1 MAISDITIEIAA
13 LGYASLAMTT
23 TRNEIRIMTTQ
34 ETIELFDK
42 YVIANYGR
50 LPRVIVKGE
59 GCYLYDADGNKIL
72 DMFPGWAV
80 SAIGHCHPKVVE
92 ALRRQAGELL
102 HIDNTFYS
110 EPQGKLAQ
118 LLSERAFGGKCFFCN
133 SGAEAN
139 EAALKLARL
148 HTSPE
153 KYKFITAEGSFH
165 GRTFATVTATAQPKY
180 HEGFLPLLPGFVYVP
195 FNDIAALES
204 AFNDEV
210 AAVMVEPIQGEGGIN
225 VATAEYLQTI
235 RRLCD
240 EKGAVMILDEV
251 QTGLGRTGKWF
262 GYQHFDIEPDI
273 ITMAKA
279 LGGGVA
285 IGAMM
290 ARDEIASSLVP
301 GKHASTF
308 GGNALACAAGVAVI
322 EAIEEENLLQN
333 AAELGQYIQDKLEQL
348 QQKHSI
354 IDSVRGI
361 GLMIGVQLTSQGKD
375 IVDKCLDNGVRINC
389 TSNTVLRFMPPM
401 IATKS
406 QIDQAI
412 EILDTV
418 LTE

>member
-1 MAISDITIEIAA
+1 
-13 LGYASLAMTT
+13 
-23 TRNEIRIMTTQ
+23 MTTQ

-50 LPRVIVKGE
+50 LPRVIVRGE
-59 GCYLYDADGNKIL
+59 GCYLYDAEGNKIL

-80 SAIGHCHPKVVE
+80 SGLGHCHPKVVA
-92 ALRRQAGELL
+92 ALRKQAGELL

-110 EPQGKLAQ
+110 EPQGQLAK

-139 EAALKLARL
+139 EAAMKLARL
-148 HTSPE
+148 YTAKE

-180 HEGFLPLLPGFVYVP
+180 HEGFLPLLPGFAYIP
-195 FNDIAALES
+195 FNDVGALES
-204 AFNDEV
+204 AFSDEV

-225 VATAEYLQTI
+225 VATEEFLQAI

-240 EKGAVMILDEV
+240 ENGAVMILDEV
-251 QTGLGRTGKWF
+251 QTGIGRTGKWF
-262 GYQHFDIEPDI
+262 AYQHFDVEPDI

-290 ARDEIASSLVP
+290 AKPELAAVLTP

-308 GGNALACAAGVAVI
+308 GGNCIACAAGIAVI
-322 EAIEEENLLQN
+322 EAIEEDNLLQN
-333 AAELGQYIQDKLEQL
+333 AAQLGQYTKDKLLQL
-348 QQKHSI
+348 KQKHSV

-361 GLMIGVQLTSQGKD
+361 GMMIGVQLTGPGAA
-375 IVDKCLDNGVRINC
+375 IVDKCLEQGLRINC
-389 TSNTVLRFMPPM
+389 THDTVLRFMPPM
-401 IATKS
+401 IATKE
-406 QIDQAI
+406 QIDRAI
-412 EILDTV
+412 EILDGV
-418 LTE
+418 LSPRDGGAK

>member
-1 MAISDITIEIAA
+1 
-13 LGYASLAMTT
+13 MTT
-23 TRNEIRIMTTQ
+23 K
-34 ETIELFDK
+34 ETIELFEK

-50 LPRVIVKGE
+50 LPRVIVKGQ
-59 GCYLYDADGNKIL
+59 GCYMYDADSNEIL

-80 SAIGHCHPKVVE
+80 SGLGHCHPKVV
-92 ALRRQAGELL
+92 QAIQQQAAELL

-110 EPQGKLAQ
+110 EPQGKLAR

-139 EAALKLARL
+139 EAAMKLARL
-148 HTSPE
+148 HTSQE

-180 HEGFLPLLPGFVYVP
+180 HDGFLPLLPGFIYVP

-204 AFNDEV
+204 AFTDEV
-210 AAVMVEPIQGEGGIN
+210 AAVMVEPIQGEGGIK
-225 VATAEYLQTI
+225 VATAEYLQAI

-251 QTGLGRTGKWF
+251 QTGVGRTGKWF
-262 GYQHFDIEPDI
+262 GYQHFDVEPDI
-273 ITMAKA
+273 MTMAKA

-290 ARDEIASSLVP
+290 AKDEVAASLVP

-308 GGNALACAAGVAVI
+308 GGNCLACAAGIAVI
-322 EAIEEENLLQN
+322 EAIEEGNLLQN
-333 AAELGQYIQDKLEQL
+333 AAELGEYTKEKLSQL
-348 QQKHSI
+348 KQKHFS

-361 GLMIGVQLTSQGKD
+361 GLMIGVQLNCPCTE
-375 IVDKCLDNGVRINC
+375 IVNKCLEKGLRVNC
-389 TSNTVLRFMPPM
+389 TSETVVRFMPPM
-401 IATKS
+401 IVTKE
-406 QIDQAI
+406 QINKAI
-412 EILDTV
+412 DILDSV
-418 LTE
+418 MTELEK

>member
-1 MAISDITIEIAA
+1 
-13 LGYASLAMTT
+13 
-23 TRNEIRIMTTQ
+23 MTTQ

-50 LPRVIVKGE
+50 LPRVITKGE

-80 SAIGHCHPKVVE
+80 SGLGHCHPRVVE
-92 ALRRQAGELL
+92 ALRKQAGELL

-110 EPQGKLAQ
+110 EPQGMLAK

-148 HTSPE
+148 HTAQE

-180 HEGFLPLLPGFVYVP
+180 HEGFLPLLPGFTYVP
-195 FNDIAALES
+195 FNDIEALES
-204 AFNDEV
+204 AFSEEV

-225 VATAEYLQTI
+225 VATAEYLEAI
-235 RRLCD
+235 RSLCD
-240 EKGAVMILDEV
+240 ENGAVMILDEV
-251 QTGLGRTGKWF
+251 QTGIGRTGKWF
-262 GYQHFDIEPDI
+262 GYQHFDVEPDI

-290 ARDEIASSLVP
+290 AAEEIAASLVP

-308 GGNALACAAGVAVI
+308 GGNCLACAAGVAVI
-322 EAIEEENLLQN
+322 EAIEEDKLLEN
-333 AAELGQYIQDKLEQL
+333 AAELGQYTKAKLLEL
-348 QQKHSI
+348 KQKHFI

-361 GLMIGVQLTSQGKD
+361 GLMIGVQLTSPGND
-375 IVDKCLDNGVRINC
+375 IVDKCLEKGLRINC
-389 TSNTVLRFMPPM
+389 TSGTVLRFMPAM
-401 IATKS
+401 IATKA

-418 LTE
+418 LGDSA

>member
-1 MAISDITIEIAA
+1 
-13 LGYASLAMTT
+13 
-23 TRNEIRIMTTQ
+23 MTTQ
-34 ETIELFDK
+34 ETIQLFDK

-59 GCYLYDADGNKIL
+59 GCYLYDADGHQIL

-80 SAIGHCHPKVVE
+80 SGIGHCHPKVVE

-110 EPQGKLAQ
+110 EPQGRLAQ

-148 HTSPE
+148 HTPQE

-195 FNDIAALES
+195 FNDIEALES
-204 AFNDEV
+204 TFSDEV

-240 EKGAVMILDEV
+240 ENGAVMILDEV
-251 QTGLGRTGKWF
+251 QTGIGRTGKWF
-262 GYQHFDIEPDI
+262 AYQHFDVEPDI

-290 ARDEIASSLVP
+290 ATKEIAASLVP

-308 GGNALACAAGVAVI
+308 GGNCLACAAGVAVL
-322 EAIEEENLLQN
+322 EAIEENNLLQN
-333 AAELGQYIQDKLEQL
+333 AAELGEYTKHKLLQL
-348 QQKHSI
+348 KEKHFI

-361 GLMIGVQLTSQGKD
+361 GLMIGVQLTSKGTE
-375 IVDKCLDNGVRINC
+375 IVNQCLDKGLRINC
-389 TSNTVLRFMPPM
+389 TNETVLRFMPPM
-401 IATKS
+401 IVTKE

-412 EILDTV
+412 DILDAV
-418 LTE
+418 LTESPQ

>member
-1 MAISDITIEIAA
+1 
-13 LGYASLAMTT
+13 
-23 TRNEIRIMTTQ
+23 MTTQ
-34 ETIELFDK
+34 ETIELFNK

-50 LPRVIVKGE
+50 LPRVITKGE

-80 SAIGHCHPKVVE
+80 SGLGHCHPKVVE
-92 ALRRQAGELL
+92 ALRKQAGELL

-110 EPQGKLAQ
+110 EPQGILAK

-148 HTSPE
+148 HTAQE

-180 HEGFLPLLPGFVYVP
+180 HEGFLPLLPGFIYVP
-195 FNDIAALES
+195 FNDVAALES
-204 AFNDEV
+204 AFSDEV

-225 VATAEYLQTI
+225 IATPEYLQAI

-240 EKGAVMILDEV
+240 ENGAVMILDEV
-251 QTGLGRTGKWF
+251 QTGIGRTGKWF
-262 GYQHFDIEPDI
+262 GYQHFDVEPDI

-290 ARDEIASSLVP
+290 AKEEIAASLVP

-308 GGNALACAAGVAVI
+308 GGNCLACAAGIAVI
-322 EAIEEENLLQN
+322 EAIEENNLLQN
-333 AAELGQYIQDKLEQL
+333 AAMLGQYAKEKLEQL
-348 QQKHSI
+348 KQKHFI
-354 IDSVRGI
+354 IDGVRGI
-361 GLMIGVQLTSQGKD
+361 GLMIGVQLTSPGNE
-375 IVDKCLDNGVRINC
+375 IVDKCLDKGLRINC
-389 TSNTVLRFMPPM
+389 TSGTVLRFMPAM
-401 IATKS
+401 IATKA

-412 EILDTV
+412 EILDAV
-418 LTE
+418 LSDSA

>member
-1 MAISDITIEIAA
+1 
-13 LGYASLAMTT
+13 
-23 TRNEIRIMTTQ
+23 MTTQ
-34 ETIELFDK
+34 ETIELYNK
-42 YVIANYGR
+42 YVIANYKR
-50 LPRVIVKGE
+50 LERVIVKGE

-80 SAIGHCHPKVVE
+80 SGIGHCHPKVVE

-148 HTSPE
+148 HTAKE
-153 KYKFITAEGSFH
+153 KYKYITAEGSFH

-180 HEGFLPLLPGFVYVP
+180 HEGFLPLLPGFIYIP
-195 FNDIAALES
+195 FNDVKALES
-204 AFNDEV
+204 AFSDEV

-225 VATAEYLQTI
+225 VAAKEFLSAI
-235 RRLCD
+235 RELCD
-240 EKGAVMILDEV
+240 EKGALMILDEV

-262 GYQHFDIEPDI
+262 AYQHFDVEPDI

-290 ARDEIASSLVP
+290 AKPEVAATLVP

-308 GGNALACAAGVAVI
+308 GGNCLACAAGIAVI
-322 EAIEEENLLQN
+322 EAIEEDNLLEN
-333 AAELGQYIQDKLEQL
+333 AVRMGRYAKEKIEQL
-348 QQKHSI
+348 KQKHYI
-354 IDSVRGI
+354 IDHVRGI
-361 GLMIGVQLTSQGKD
+361 GLMIGIQLKGPGSE
-375 IVDKCLDNGVRINC
+375 IVNKCLEKGLRINC
-389 TSNTVLRFMPPM
+389 TNDTVLRFMPPM
-401 IATKS
+401 IVTKE
-406 QIDQAI
+406 QIDEAVN
-412 EILDTV
+412 ILDSA
-418 LTE
+418 LSESGK

>member
-1 MAISDITIEIAA
+1 M
-13 LGYASLAMTT
+13 
-23 TRNEIRIMTTQ
+23 
-34 ETIELFDK
+34 FDK

-92 ALRRQAGELL
+92 ALRKQAGELL

-110 EPQGKLAQ
+110 EPQGKLAK

-148 HTSPE
+148 YTAPE

-165 GRTFATVTATAQPKY
+165 GRTFATMTATAQPKH
-180 HEGFLPLLPGFVYVP
+180 HEGLLPLLPGFVYVP
-195 FNDIAALES
+195 FNDVSALES
-204 AFNDEV
+204 AFSDEV

-225 VATAEYLQTI
+225 LATAEYLQAI

-240 EKGAVMILDEV
+240 ESGAVVIFDEV
-251 QTGLGRTGKWF
+251 TTGIGRTGKWF
-262 GYQHFDIEPDI
+262 AYQHFDVEPDI
-273 ITMAKA
+273 MTMAKA

-290 ARDEIASSLVP
+290 AREEIAASLVP
-301 GKHASTF
+301 GKHATTF
-308 GGNALACAAGVAVI
+308 GGNALVCAAAVAVI
-322 EAIEEENLLQN
+322 EAIEEENLLEN
-333 AAELGQYIQDKLEQL
+333 AARLGRYTIDKLEQL
-348 QQKHSI
+348 KQKHSI
-354 IDSVRGI
+354 IDSVRGV
-361 GLMIGVQLTSQGKD
+361 GLMIGVQLNGPGTE
-375 IVDKCLDNGVRINC
+375 IVNKCLENGLRINC
-389 TSNTVLRFMPPM
+389 TQGTVLRFMAPM
-401 IATKS
+401 IATEN

-412 EILDTV
+412 DIFDGV
-418 LTE
+418 LSEN